1 MPSKP
6 NEEVAEMPNPVL
18 DVTLTATLARCG
30 PSGELPL
37 SASEFSD
44 AFDEI
49 ATCLYS
55 LVDDACVSGQAS
67 TGELEIWFLV
77 QEATNMPTALRRA
90 ADIVRTV
97 ADSASLQWRAAGAQD
112 CPKVETLAMVG
123 SQMRHHFDTPKALT
137 TA

>member
-1 MPSKP
+1 MS
-6 NEEVAEMPNPVL
+6 NPVL

-30 PSGELPL
+30 PKGEFPL

-44 AFDEI
+44 AFDRI

-67 TGELEIWFLV
+67 TSEIEMWFLV
-77 QEATNMPTALRRA
+77 HDATNMPLALRRA

-97 ADSASLQWRAAGAQD
+97 ADSAGLQWRAAGAQD
-112 CPKVETLAMVG
+112 LPEVESLAMVG
-123 SQMRHHFDTPKALT
+123 SQMRHCFDTPKALT